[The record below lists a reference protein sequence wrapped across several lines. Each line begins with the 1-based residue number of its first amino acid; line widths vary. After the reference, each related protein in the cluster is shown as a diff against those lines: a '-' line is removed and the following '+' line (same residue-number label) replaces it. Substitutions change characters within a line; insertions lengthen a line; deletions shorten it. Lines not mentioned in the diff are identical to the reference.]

1 MPNLANATYLQAQ
14 KSHQARTFCRFF
26 YLNVLPI
33 NQLISNQQKA
43 DSENQVYNEFRYVL
57 PLRLKTGERSIPMH
71 IYHCL
76 NKRERPL
83 HSERTSIL
91 HGWLLRFCQN
101 IVTRFDRTSRLLV
114 WLYLIVFDQFNY
126 KISGNAVET
135 TDNSR

>member
-1 MPNLANATYLQAQ
+1 M
-14 KSHQARTFCRFF
+14 
-26 YLNVLPI
+26 
-33 NQLISNQQKA
+33 
-43 DSENQVYNEFRYVL
+43 
-57 PLRLKTGERSIPMH
+57 
-71 IYHCL
+71 

-126 KISGNAVET
+126 KISGNAVQTAKQT
-135 TDNSR
+135 THGAKVKTVQTKNQKKVEESDRNEKIELRCCLTKNRFRSHIKDIK